1 MPTLDPPY
9 QPSRANCMRK
19 TCAKAVETVG
29 RHGGSFTHIPTPAT
43 PNIVNTR
50 VQTRFSP
57 HCPHSPSTVYPH
69 TIIAKLPLLWAP
81 LSPLSTGPITTTTT
95 LIN

>member
-1 MPTLDPPY
+1 
-9 QPSRANCMRK
+9 MRK
-19 TCAKAVETVG
+19 TCAQTVETVG
-29 RHGGSFTHIPTPAT
+29 KPGGRFTHIPTPRSHNA
-43 PNIVNTR
+43 VDTR

-57 HCPHSPSTVYPH
+57 HFFPSPSTASPQAI
-69 TIIAKLPLLWAP
+69 TAKLPLLQAR